1 MDTRLSFLRDK
12 LRQVSSGV
20 PLNRQ
25 SVTLSS
31 GHTLSLWHGDITEEA
46 VDAIVNAAN
55 DGLVHGGGVAGA
67 IVRKGGYVIQDESD
81 RIGRVPTGSAAITGA
96 GSLAAKYVIHAV
108 GPVWGGRPPEEND
121 RLLASATI
129 ASLEIARERGL
140 QSIAFPAISS
150 GIFGF
155 PKDRC
160 AAVMLQSVRD
170 WTNAHPAENPHD
182 IRFTIIDE
190 ETVTVFEAEF
200 TAILTSQ

>member
-1 MDTRLSFLRDK
+1 MRSA
-12 LRQVSSGV
+12 
-20 PLNRQ
+20 
-25 SVTLSS
+25 VTLPS
-31 GHTLSLWHGDITEEA
+31 GHALSLWHGDITEEA

-81 RIGRVPTGSAAITGA
+81 RVGRVATGSAAITGA
-96 GSLAAKYVIHAV
+96 GSLAAKHVIHAV
-108 GPVWGGRPPEEND
+108 GPVWNGRTPEEND

-129 ASLEIARERGL
+129 AALEIAREKCL
-140 QSIAFPAISS
+140 SSVAFPAISS

-160 AAVMLQSVRD
+160 AAVMLGAVRD
-170 WTNAHPAENPHD
+170 WANVHPDDNPCD

-190 ETVTVFEAEF
+190 ETVRYFEQELRECFESRPAGEEGDPVP
-200 TAILTSQ
+200 